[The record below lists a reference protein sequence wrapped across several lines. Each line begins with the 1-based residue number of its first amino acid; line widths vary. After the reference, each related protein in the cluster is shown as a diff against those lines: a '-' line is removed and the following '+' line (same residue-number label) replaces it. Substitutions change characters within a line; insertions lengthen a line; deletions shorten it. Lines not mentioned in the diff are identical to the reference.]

1 MGLLICDGFQDR
13 FYYRVEVAPP
23 DSLLSKVSVLLEEVS
38 RLLQGL
44 EVTSHLHKGACT
56 CLEDERRIAHY
67 DGSLLTASVTTR
79 R

>member
-56 CLEDERRIAHY
+56 LP
-67 DGSLLTASVTTR
+67 
-79 R
+79 